1 MQIITDVI
9 AFFSISL
16 RFIADLANFFT
27 SSQRIHRYCTLDS
40 EDDLV
45 KETDYALMGQEQ
57 LTLKASPK
65 VNEIKDLWPREGE
78 IIFQNVK
85 MKYRD
90 TLEPSLKDLDLLIQP
105 RWKVGI
111 VGRTGAGKSSILQ
124 AIFRLVELSEGQIFI
139 DNVDIKSLGL
149 HILRKGIAYI
159 PQSPFLL

>member
-57 LTLKASPK
+57 LKLKASPK
-65 VNEIKDLWPREGE
+65 VNEIKDLWPR
-78 IIFQNVK
+78 
-85 MKYRD
+85 
-90 TLEPSLKDLDLLIQP
+90 
-105 RWKVGI
+105 
-111 VGRTGAGKSSILQ
+111 
-124 AIFRLVELSEGQIFI
+124 
-139 DNVDIKSLGL
+139 
-149 HILRKGIAYI
+149 
-159 PQSPFLL
+159 